1 MFSWF
6 PILFPLREPIQLK
19 KDDIITLHFW
29 RLVSKEKWPLF
40 FSFKTLRS
48 QRHIPKSE
56 EISFYKTVAF
66 LNITEG
72 FH

>member
-29 RLVSKEKWPLF
+29 RLVSKEKRPLF
-40 FSFKTLRS
+40 FLF
-48 QRHIPKSE
+48 
-56 EISFYKTVAF
+56 
-66 LNITEG
+66 
-72 FH
+72 

>member
-29 RLVSKEKWPLF
+29 RLVSKAERPLF
-40 FSFKTLRS
+40 FL
-48 QRHIPKSE
+48 
-56 EISFYKTVAF
+56 
-66 LNITEG
+66 L
-72 FH
+72 

>member
-29 RLVSKEKWPLF
+29 RLVSKAERPLF
-40 FSFKTLRS
+40 FLFEKPCVPGVIYISLRG
-48 QRHIPKSE
+48 
-56 EISFYKTVAF
+56 F
-66 LNITEG
+66 L
-72 FH
+72 